1 MKHWT
6 TILVLV
12 LLNFSAIQAHLLT
25 RGSKSAKRLAPEDKA
40 TGKTFMPTRRKDF
53 IPFLPHTVSIL
64 PPLFSHMRGGASFTS
79 ATPAVLPT
87 TRTGIV
93 QTPSINIKRVATYA
107 ITTIIATH
115 LLYSNR
121 RTLSKL
127 FDKAYLQYTVLE
139 LLQSTKEHGSLG
151 IFIYILGMALWETI
165 GISTIPVETAAGMA
179 FGWIAILASIAGK
192 LLGASIAFA
201 MGRGFLSD
209 MVQTK
214 FADNEILL
222 LVRHAVKQHPLRTA
236 LLMKYSC
243 LPGAIKNFGSSLFTE
258 IQYWMFAL
266 ATVVHGG
273 PFTCVWT
280 WLGIDTA
287 KRLAVLD
294 GTLPVNQG
302 LQFAL
307 AVCMVVGLVLCPML
321 MAWWIRDM
329 KRMSSSYQHSKIAV
343 ETRRN
348 RIHSSSFHSSP

>member
-1 MKHWT
+1 MKNWPT
-6 TILVLV
+6 TFALV
-12 LLNFSAIQAHLLT
+12 LLSFSDTHAHLLNN
-25 RGSKSAKRLAPEDKA
+25 GSISAKRFVPVESP
-40 TGKTFMPTRRKDF
+40 TETTFLSTRKKVF
-53 IPFLPHTVSIL
+53 LPFLPCKMSIFS
-64 PPLFSHMRGGASFTS
+64 PLLNHMRGGTS
-79 ATPAVLPT
+79 TPSNPAVLPT
-87 TRTGIV
+87 TRPGVV
-93 QTPSINIKRVATYA
+93 QIPSNNIKRVAIYVT
-107 ITTIIATH
+107 TTIVATH
-115 LLYSNR
+115 LIYSNR
-121 RTLSKL
+121 SILAKL
-127 FDKAYLQYTVLE
+127 FDKTYLQYTVLE
-139 LLQSTKEHGSLG
+139 LLQSTKQHGSFG
-151 IFIYILGMALWETI
+151 IIIYILGMALWETI

-179 FGWIAILASIAGK
+179 FGWIAILASTAGK

-201 MGRGFLSD
+201 MGRGLLSD

-243 LPGAIKNFGSSLFTE
+243 FPGTIKNFGSSLFSE

-287 KRLAVLD
+287 KRLAALD
-294 GTLPVNQG
+294 GIVPVNQG
-302 LQFAL
+302 LQLAL

-329 KRMSSSYQHSKIAV
+329 KRMSASYQHSKIAIG
-343 ETRRN
+343 TRRN
-348 RIHSSSFHSSP
+348 RIHSNSFHSSP